1 MAAGVA
7 PAPDLSTGGATGSG
21 IDGYRRNPVP
31 GGPEGTMTQ
40 DLQIDFT
47 DPAFQNDPHPVY
59 ARMRRTGPV
68 RRVRL
73 PSGLHAWLI
82 TRYDDARRA
91 LSDPRLSKSMLAAGS
106 AGAAQPSLTTAISR
120 HMLAVDPPDHTRLR
134 RLVSAA
140 FTARRIEGLRPRI
153 EEITTGLLDT
163 LEGERAADLIDAF
176 AFPLPIQV
184 ICELL
189 GVPAEDQNA
198 FREWSNVIVSGAL
211 AGDRLAPAIT
221 AMVEYI
227 SALLAER
234 REHGGDDLLTGLIQV
249 REAGDRLSADELS
262 SMVFLL
268 LIAGHETTVNLIGN
282 GTWLLLSDRER
293 WERLRA
299 DRALLPA
306 AIEEFLRFEGPVETS
321 TFRVATE
328 ALEIGGVTIEAGD
341 PVVVVLLSAN
351 RDDDRFP
358 DAGELRLDRPNNA
371 HLAFGHGI
379 HYCLGAPLA
388 RLEAQIAFTA
398 LLDRFPGLRLAT
410 GPDEL
415 PWRPGTL
422 LRGLHHLPVL
432 L

>member
-1 MAAGVA
+1 
-7 PAPDLSTGGATGSG
+7 
-21 IDGYRRNPVP
+21 
-31 GGPEGTMTQ
+31 MTQ

-47 DPAFQNDPHPVY
+47 DPAFQNNPHPAY
-59 ARMRRTGPV
+59 AQMRRTGPV
-68 RRVRL
+68 RRVKL
-73 PSGLHAWLI
+73 PSGLDAWLI
-82 TRYDDARRA
+82 TRYEDGRRA
-91 LSDPRLSKSMLAAGS
+91 LTDPRLSKSMSPLGSTGAG
-106 AGAAQPSLTTAISR
+106 QPSLTTAISR

-140 FTARRIEGLRPRI
+140 FTARRIESLRPRI
-153 EEITTGLLDT
+153 EEISAGLLDA
-163 LEGERAADLIDAF
+163 LAEERSADLIDAF

-198 FREWSNVIVSGAL
+198 FREWSNVIVSGAF
-211 AGDRLAPAIT
+211 AADRLGPAIN
-221 AMVEYI
+221 ALVEYI

-234 REHGGDDLLTGLIQV
+234 REHPGDDLLSGLIQV
-249 REAGDRLSADELS
+249 GDQGDRLSPDELS

-282 GTWLLLSDRER
+282 GTWLLLSERER

-328 ALEIGGVTIEAGD
+328 PVEIGEVTIAAGD
-341 PVVVVLLSAN
+341 PVMVVLLSAN

-398 LLDRFPGLRLAT
+398 LMDRFPGLRLAT
-410 GPDEL
+410 DPDEL
-415 PWRPGTL
+415 TWRPGTL
-422 LRGLHHLPVL
+422 LRGLHRLPVL

>member
-1 MAAGVA
+1 
-7 PAPDLSTGGATGSG
+7 
-21 IDGYRRNPVP
+21 
-31 GGPEGTMTQ
+31 MTQ
-40 DLQIDFT
+40 DLQLDFT
-47 DPAFQNDPHPVY
+47 DPAFQNNPHPVY
-59 ARMRRTGPV
+59 AQMRRTGPV
-68 RRVRL
+68 RRVKL
-73 PSGLHAWLI
+73 PSGLNAWLI

-91 LSDPRLSKSMLAAGS
+91 LSDPRLSKSMHAVGS
-106 AGAAQPSLTTAISR
+106 AGAGQPNLTTPISR

-140 FTARRIEGLRPRI
+140 FTARRIEGMRPRI
-153 EEITTGLLDT
+153 EEITTGLLDA
-163 LEGERAADLIDAF
+163 LDGERSADLIDAF

-221 AMVEYI
+221 AMIEYI
-227 SALLAER
+227 STLLAER
-234 REHGGDDLLTGLIQV
+234 RERGGDDLLSGLIQV
-249 REAGDRLSADELS
+249 REEGDRLSAEELS

-282 GTWLLLSDRER
+282 GAWLLLRDRDR

-299 DRALLPA
+299 DRTLLPA

-328 ALEIGGVTIEAGD
+328 PVEIGGVTIAAGD

-351 RDDDRFP
+351 RDGDRFP
-358 DAGELRLDRPNNA
+358 DADELRLDRPNNA

-388 RLEAQIAFTA
+388 RLEAQVAFTA
-398 LLDRFPGLRLAT
+398 LLDRFPDLRLAT
-410 GPDEL
+410 DPDEL

-422 LRGLHHLPVL
+422 LRGLYHLPVFL
-432 L
+432 